1 MIICFSHLF
10 LRLTFFHRKENT
22 SRDIFNDLT
31 RSILKINNWFIVVII
46 LLDEILAKNFR
57 NRRIILQ
64 NINSCDEKGHNART
78 VMQYYF
84 NIDIPVAY
92 FIRIVYYVYIT
103 FNPLAKHFAPGTLN
117 WFQLM
122 LSSVILLFSA

>member
-1 MIICFSHLF
+1 
-10 LRLTFFHRKENT
+10 
-22 SRDIFNDLT
+22 
-31 RSILKINNWFIVVII
+31 
-46 LLDEILAKNFR
+46 
-57 NRRIILQ
+57 
-64 NINSCDEKGHNART
+64 
-78 VMQYYF
+78 MQYYF

-122 LSSVILLFSA
+122 LSSVILLFSAKKKTIEQIHHWLMFHVHVSILNHYIYIFQRFCLR